1 MKVGDRFEKDGK
13 LFVVDRIL
21 SSGNYAFHE
30 VKDKQTPPV
39 IEDEPVVEKTR
50 RRGRKSGE

>member
-21 SSGNYAFHE
+21 SNGNYAFHE

-39 IEDEPVVEKTR
+39 IEDEPVAEKTR